1 MLAGIVQITS
11 VTYLRLP
18 KIFFLAPTGAGID
31 LRCILEDIHLKL
43 SSHASRVS
51 SPVVAG

>member
-1 MLAGIVQITS
+1 MLAGLVQITS
-11 VTYLRLP
+11 C
-18 KIFFLAPTGAGID
+18 KIFFLAPTGPGID

>member
-1 MLAGIVQITS
+1 MS
-11 VTYLRLP
+11 VIQPSKKSSLL
-18 KIFFLAPTGAGID
+18 PTGAGID